1 MENTPGTSLLVLENQ
16 SDIIPKNII
25 EAVKTLIPAQILTN
39 EAEVRRELPQVLG
52 KLLAL
57 CWINQELAGFFLSD
71 TRIFLEK
78 IQISLPENIVIEVKK
93 EVRAKPSITVFQIEE
108 GRKYKQR
115 LFKLSLKLIANR

>member
-25 EAVKTLIPAQILTN
+25 EAVKTLIPAQIFTN
-39 EAEVRRELPQVLG
+39 EAEVRKELPQVLG

-71 TRIFLEK
+71 TRNFLEK
-78 IQISLPENIVIEVKK
+78 IQISLPESIVIEVKK

>member
-16 SDIIPKNII
+16 SDIIPKDII

>member
-39 EAEVRRELPQVLG
+39 EAEVRKELPQVLG

-71 TRIFLEK
+71 TRNFLEK
-78 IQISLPENIVIEVKK
+78 IQISLPESIVIEVKK
-93 EVRAKPSITVFQIEE
+93 EGRAKPSITVFQIEE

>member
-25 EAVKTLIPAQILTN
+25 EAVKTLIPAQILIN

>member
-16 SDIIPKNII
+16 SDIMPKNII

-57 CWINQELAGFFLSD
+57 CWINQELARFFLSD
-71 TRIFLEK
+71 TRVFLEK

>member
-1 MENTPGTSLLVLENQ
+1 MENTPGTSLLVLEKQ

-39 EAEVRRELPQVLG
+39 EAEVRKELPQVLG

>member
-16 SDIIPKNII
+16 SDFIPKNII
-25 EAVKTLIPAQILTN
+25 EAVKTLIPAQILIN

>member
-39 EAEVRRELPQVLG
+39 EAEVRKELPQVLG
-52 KLLAL
+52 KLLSL

-71 TRIFLEK
+71 TRNFLEK
-78 IQISLPENIVIEVKK
+78 IQISLPESIVIEVKK

>member
-39 EAEVRRELPQVLG
+39 EAEVRKELPQVLG

>member
-39 EAEVRRELPQVLG
+39 EAEVRKELPQVLG

-71 TRIFLEK
+71 TRNFLEK
-78 IQISLPENIVIEVKK
+78 IQISLPESIVIEVKK

-108 GRKYKQR
+108 DRKYKQR

>member
-57 CWINQELAGFFLSD
+57 CWINQELAAFFLSD

>member
-16 SDIIPKNII
+16 SDIIPEDII

>member
-16 SDIIPKNII
+16 SDIMPKNII

>member
-39 EAEVRRELPQVLG
+39 EAEVRKELPQVLG

-71 TRIFLEK
+71 TRNFLEK
-78 IQISLPENIVIEVKK
+78 IQISLPESIVIEVKK
-93 EVRAKPSITVFQIEE
+93 EVRAKPSITVFQIGE

>member
-25 EAVKTLIPAQILTN
+25 EAVKTLIPAQILIN

-71 TRIFLEK
+71 TRNFLEK

>member
-16 SDIIPKNII
+16 SDFIPKNII